1 MIRPDGR
8 GAYELR
14 PVRIELDCLKYADGS
29 CRISAGDTQIICA
42 VTLENRVPPF
52 LVGSNKG
59 WLTAEY
65 SLLPCSTKER
75 TPRGATLGR
84 PSGRTQE
91 IQRLIGR
98 ALRVVCDLYA
108 LPQRTILIDCD
119 VIQADG
125 GTRVWS
131 IVGGFCAL
139 VHATKRWLRRGEI
152 VRDPVIDYLAGVS
165 LGILDE
171 EILLDPSYE
180 EDCRLQADMN
190 LVVDGGGRIVE
201 VQATAEQSP
210 LRPEEFEKMLRLG
223 QEAAHTIIKLERD
236 ALSGTGI

>member
-1 MIRPDGR
+1 MTRPDRR

-14 PVRIELDCLKYADGS
+14 PVRIELGCLKYADGS
-29 CRISAGDTQIICA
+29 CRIAAGDTQIICA
-42 VTLENRVPPF
+42 ATLESRVPPF

-75 TPRGATLGR
+75 TQRGVSLGR

-98 ALRVVCDLYA
+98 ALRAVCDLHA
-108 LPQRTILIDCD
+108 LPQRTIIIDCD

-139 VHATKRWLRRGEI
+139 AQATQRLLRRGEI
-152 VRDPVIDYLAGVS
+152 PRDPVIDYLAGVS
-165 LGILDE
+165 LGILDK
-171 EILLDPSYE
+171 EIILDPCYE
-180 EDCRLQADMN
+180 EDCRLQVDMN
-190 LVVDGGGRIVE
+190 LVVDGGGRIIE
-201 VQATAEQSP
+201 IQATAEQNR
-210 LRPEEFEKMLRLG
+210 LMPEEFAKMLKLG
-223 QEAAHTIIKLERD
+223 QEAAHTLIELERD
-236 ALSGTGI
+236 VLR